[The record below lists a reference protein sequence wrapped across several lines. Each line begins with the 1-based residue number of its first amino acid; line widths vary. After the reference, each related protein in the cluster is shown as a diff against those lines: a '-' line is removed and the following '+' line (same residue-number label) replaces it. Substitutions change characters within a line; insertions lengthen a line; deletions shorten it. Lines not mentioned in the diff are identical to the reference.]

1 MKKKMVF
8 QACTLL
14 FAMILLT
21 GALGAQESDSDLPF
35 WVLFEKGKYEF
46 DKGEF
51 GQALMLFQQAREKAG
66 GNYPQAEAA
75 IGDVFFAG
83 QEYSLAEEFYKKAYE
98 HRQAFLT
105 QQEKYGVLLKL
116 AVLYENKSAY
126 KQMED
131 QLLEII
137 RDDPYFSDTAYS
149 RYRRA
154 LSDLFKSDGLDQ
166 MLRYYRIDILFPQE
180 AHSRLS
186 YFYYRTGNNSKS
198 ILHALYAINAVF
210 TRAIEEIRKM
220 DPEYQ
225 FTSID
230 NLLLL
235 AAERDNILKLFH
247 ESGLFRTMYYLA
259 GASFDA
265 GFKTRARQVWRLI
278 ADTPLALEYAV
289 LSAKQLNSPWVEP
302 YIDVQ
307 TPRKIKR

>member
-14 FAMILLT
+14 FAIILLT
-21 GALGAQESDSDLPF
+21 GALGAQESDIDSPY

-46 DKGEF
+46 EKGEL

-66 GNYPQAEAA
+66 GNYPQAEVA
-75 IGDVFFAG
+75 IGDIFFAG
-83 QEYSLAEEFYKKAYE
+83 QEYSLAEEFYMKAYE

-105 QQEKYGVLLKL
+105 QQEKYSVLLKL
-116 AVLYENKSAY
+116 AVLYENISAY

-137 RDDPYFSDTAYS
+137 KDDPYFSDKAYS
-149 RYRRA
+149 RYRRS
-154 LSDLFKSDGLDQ
+154 LSDLFKKDGLDQ
-166 MLRYYRIDILFPQE
+166 MLLFYRIDILFPQE

-198 ILHALYAINAVF
+198 ILHALYLINSVF
-210 TRAIEEIRKM
+210 SSAIEEIRKK

-225 FTSID
+225 FTTIKS
-230 NLLLL
+230 LLQV
-235 AAERDNILKLFH
+235 AEGKDNILRLFH
-247 ESGLFRTMYYLA
+247 ESDLFRTMYYLA
-259 GASFDA
+259 GASYDG
-265 GFKTRARQVWRLI
+265 GFKTRSRQVWQLL
-278 ADTPLALEYAV
+278 ADTSMATKYTV

-302 YIDVQ
+302 YIDVR
-307 TPRKIKR
+307 TPRKIER